1 MGTPTKQDHQLPL
14 HKENHQLPLQPK
26 KPVGPDSMYFDALRG
41 RHIRYVF
48 NMGGIEYGEGTM
60 LDWDKYGIVMEKSAP
75 ATGPI
80 YVFKAA
86 LAEIFPID

>member
-1 MGTPTKQDHQLPL
+1 MERTPT
-14 HKENHQLPLQPK
+14 NHSNPSNQVK
-26 KPVGPDSMYFDALRG
+26 KPVGPDTMYFDALRG
-41 RHIRYVF
+41 RRIHYVF
-48 NMGGIEYGEGTM
+48 KASGMQDGEGTM
-60 LDWDKYGIVMEKSAP
+60 LDWDKYGIVVEKSAP